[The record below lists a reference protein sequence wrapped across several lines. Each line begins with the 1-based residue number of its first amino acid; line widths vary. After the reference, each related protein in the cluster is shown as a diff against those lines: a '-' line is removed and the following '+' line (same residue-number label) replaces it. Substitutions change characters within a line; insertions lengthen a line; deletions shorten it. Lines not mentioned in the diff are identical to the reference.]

1 MLSISSI
8 KSMLAD
14 EKHFIL
20 ETLNSIKKKLLN
32 TIITRETSVG
42 FQRSDLP
49 QQGTILKTE

>member
-1 MLSISSI
+1 
-8 KSMLAD
+8 MLAD